1 MAINRTMDRHSF
13 SQISSAIPMPDLLG
27 VQVDSFRNFLQLD
40 KPEDQR
46 DPHGLHEVLGNI
58 FPIEDTH
65 KNYILE
71 YKSYYFGISK
81 YSPEECMER
90 GVTYAVPLKVRLI
103 LHITDEFDRSKY
115 AHSIE
120 QEVYFG
126 NIPFMTSRGTFV
138 INGAE
143 RVIVS
148 QLQRSPGV
156 FFDEY
161 THPNGTRLYQG
172 RVIPFRG
179 SWIDF
184 TTDIQDCIY
193 VIIDRRRKFPV
204 TSLLRT
210 LGFSTDADIFR
221 VFGLSGKSKLNAKTS
236 KKLIGKVLVDD
247 LVDTKTGEILAE
259 SRTELTVELLN
270 DLISSGIKELEI
282 VSP

>member
-1 MAINRTMDRHSF
+1 MTNNNSFDRTSF
-13 SQISSAIPMPDLLG
+13 SKIETDLQMPDLLS
-27 VQVDSFRNFLQLD
+27 VQLDSFKNFLQIGVEENERKLI
-40 KPEDQR
+40 
-46 DPHGLHEVLGNI
+46 GLNEVLENI
-58 FPIEDTH
+58 FPIEDSH
-65 KNYILE
+65 KNYTLE
-71 YKSYYFGISK
+71 YKGYFFGTSK
-81 YSPEECMER
+81 YSPEECMDR
-90 GVTYAVPLKVRLI
+90 GVTFAVPLKVRLV

-126 NIPFMTSRGTFV
+126 NIPFMTNRGTFV

-156 FFDEY
+156 FFDEF

-184 TTDIQDCIY
+184 TTDIQDCLY

-204 TSLLRT
+204 TTMLRA
-210 LGFSTDADIFR
+210 LGFSSDSDIFTIL
-221 VFGLSGKSKLNAKTS
+221 GLSNKITINSKNL
-236 KKLIGKVLVDD
+236 KKLIGQVLVNDVID
-247 LVDTKTGEILAE
+247 VNTGEILAE
-259 SRTELTVELLN
+259 SRSVINSDTFKL
-270 DLISSGIKELEI
+270 KELKD
-282 VSP
+282 